1 MIKNT
6 PFIITLLF
14 VAIFFCSVNISA
26 QNTSIQAID
35 SLSLKLNQE
44 KNQEKKLAILNEI
57 VATAFQSDLNLAK
70 FYAKKGILRGEAYI
84 FRKAYRGT

>member
-35 SLSLKLNQE
+35 SLYLKL
-44 KNQEKKLAILNEI
+44 NQEKKLAILNEI

>member
-14 VAIFFCSVNISA
+14 VAIFFCSVNISS

-35 SLSLKLNQE
+35 SLYLKL
-44 KNQEKKLAILNEI
+44 NQEKKLAILNEI